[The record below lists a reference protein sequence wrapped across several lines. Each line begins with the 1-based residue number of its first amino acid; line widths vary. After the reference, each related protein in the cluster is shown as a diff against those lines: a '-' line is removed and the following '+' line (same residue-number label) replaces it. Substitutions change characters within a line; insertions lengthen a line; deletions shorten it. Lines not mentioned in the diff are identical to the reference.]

1 MKKEVLLLQL
11 NGKKKN
17 YNKKWYQGE
26 TAITAIGQGY
36 TQTTPIQLALATAKL
51 INPNKNSTS
60 SSLIK
65 DNYYSGALSNLSHA
79 T

>member
-1 MKKEVLLLQL
+1 MKSRGLIASAEWKKE
-11 NGKKKN
+11 K

-51 INPNKNSTS
+51 INP
-60 SSLIK
+60 
-65 DNYYSGALSNLSHA
+65 DNNLRPHLLKIITTPLLSN
-79 T
+79 